1 MKFGNSWFDFSPN
14 RGFLLF
20 QCDFSNRGNWNKI
33 MQSQRVL
40 KTKGSQFFF
49 FFFGKRANKIQ
60 DSAMQPLKTLVL
72 DLSDLSGNGPQIHE
86 SYSGPFF
93 LKKKNLSI
101 FCFKKLVIG

>member
-1 MKFGNSWFDFSPN
+1 MRLLEPGQLEQDYAITMFFENKRFSV
-14 RGFLLF
+14 
-20 QCDFSNRGNWNKI
+20 FS
-33 MQSQRVL
+33 
-40 KTKGSQFFF
+40 
-49 FFFGKRANKIQ
+49 FFGKRANKIQ

-93 LKKKNLSI
+93 FKKNLSI

>member
-1 MKFGNSWFDFSPN
+1 
-14 RGFLLF
+14 
-20 QCDFSNRGNWNKI
+20 
-33 MQSQRVL
+33 MQSQCFL
-40 KTKGSQFFF
+40 KTKGSQF

-93 LKKKNLSI
+93 FLKNLSI
-101 FCFKKLVIG
+101 FCFKKLVIE

>member
-1 MKFGNSWFDFSPN
+1 MRLLEPGQLEQDYAITMFFENKRFS
-14 RGFLLF
+14 
-20 QCDFSNRGNWNKI
+20 
-33 MQSQRVL
+33 V
-40 KTKGSQFFF
+40 F

-93 LKKKNLSI
+93 
-101 FCFKKLVIG
+101 F

>member
-1 MKFGNSWFDFSPN
+1 
-14 RGFLLF
+14 
-20 QCDFSNRGNWNKI
+20 
-33 MQSQRVL
+33 MQSQCFL
-40 KTKGSQFFF
+40 KTKGSQFF

-93 LKKKNLSI
+93 
-101 FCFKKLVIG
+101 F

>member
-1 MKFGNSWFDFSPN
+1 MRLLEPGQLEQDYAITTCFENKRFS
-14 RGFLLF
+14 
-20 QCDFSNRGNWNKI
+20 
-33 MQSQRVL
+33 V
-40 KTKGSQFFF
+40 FFF

>member
-1 MKFGNSWFDFSPN
+1 MFLENKRFS
-14 RGFLLF
+14 
-20 QCDFSNRGNWNKI
+20 
-33 MQSQRVL
+33 V
-40 KTKGSQFFF
+40 F

-93 LKKKNLSI
+93 
-101 FCFKKLVIG
+101 FKKTWASFVSKN